1 MLRLTRRLIMGMKGG
16 LSGRSGGM
24 GAGFLNFGSGEESE
38 PDIATEQSMLTIFIA
53 TVFKDDAAV
62 RQRWYV
68 ALETGARVMVQLW
81 SL

>member
-1 MLRLTRRLIMGMKGG
+1 MSGELALLLTTCH
-16 LSGRSGGM
+16 
-24 GAGFLNFGSGEESE
+24 SGEESE